1 MKVQIEVGKG
11 IQCDGIEI
19 MFGDSISSVVKAVG
33 EVDKYEDNYYFYESS
48 LLVHV
53 DSNKCIDEIEIRNDE
68 EHSHVVMLNGT
79 NIFSEMKDVVIEL
92 IVRLNQSP
100 VEDELGTYEAKRI
113 GLAYSFS
120 MTDEEMISEAKEEGT
135 YEEMKEEIEADI
147 KRAKYLQTISIRK
160 TK

>member
-53 DSNKCIDEIEIRNDE
+53 DSNKCIDEIEIRTDE

-92 IVRLNQSP
+92 IVRLNMNWEHMRQK
-100 VEDELGTYEAKRI
+100 ELAWHIR
-113 GLAYSFS
+113 LA
-120 MTDEEMISEAKEEGT
+120 
-135 YEEMKEEIEADI
+135 
-147 KRAKYLQTISIRK
+147 
-160 TK
+160 